1 MESGPRVSIGVE
13 EAEDGG
19 RLRVWNSRAL
29 VRLVWSTEGSV
40 TGRNSLRCPQKGAAL
55 TECPEEGKGMGNREP
70 TSQHS
75 YDFDILQTSAGLF
88 TNSWS

>member
-1 MESGPRVSIGVE
+1 MWRRQRRGDVCVSGTP
-13 EAEDGG
+13 G
-19 RLRVWNSRAL
+19 RWGTAL

-40 TGRNSLRCPQKGAAL
+40 TGRNSLRFPQKGAAL